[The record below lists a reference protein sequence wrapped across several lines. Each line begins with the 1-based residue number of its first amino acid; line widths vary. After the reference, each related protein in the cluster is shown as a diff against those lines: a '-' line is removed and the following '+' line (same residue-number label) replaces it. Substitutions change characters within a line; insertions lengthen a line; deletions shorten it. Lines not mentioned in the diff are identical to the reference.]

1 MKKFFILLAVAITAI
16 AYAAQDSSLS
26 IRQVRDPVQ
35 LKAKLNANFAD
46 AESRI
51 AELEVTIGTNVN
63 GAVSVASLT
72 ASGAVMGGSLS
83 TTGDVGIAE
92 GALTD
97 STVVTADIKDGE
109 IVDADINASAA
120 IDVTKL
126 GTGGVIPVNSAA
138 SLTNIPAAN
147 LTGDIAL
154 ARMASA
160 VPAFAS
166 GSFYVSDTT
175 QLVFIAGS
183 VTNVIDAD
191 ITTP

>member
-72 ASGAVMGGSLS
+72 ASGAVTGGSLS
-83 TTGDVGIAE
+83 TTGNVTIA
-92 GALTD
+92 T
-97 STVVTADIKDGE
+97 SV
-109 IVDADINASAA
+109 
-120 IDVTKL
+120 
-126 GTGGVIPVNSAA
+126 
-138 SLTNIPAAN
+138 
-147 LTGDIAL
+147 
-154 ARMASA
+154 SA
-160 VPAFAS
+160 VLKATS
-166 GSFYVSDTT
+166 GVVGAATAGTDFLAPNAVNTT
-175 QLVFIAGS
+175 NALLGVDGTTNTIIVLKGLITS
-183 VTNVIDAD
+183 WTVT
-191 ITTP
+191 P